1 MTVKIIT
8 EKHNLVSHLHFSL
21 NELIMT
27 GPDDFLRTYSERK
40 EGTNS
45 QPLGSG
51 DQEMMM
57 IRKGQ
62 KKRGSGRFKDI
73 FSEFG

>member
-1 MTVKIIT
+1 MTVKIIK

-27 GPDDFLRTYSERK
+27 GPDYFLRTYSERK

-57 IRKGQ
+57 IRKRQ
-62 KKRGSGRFKDI
+62 KQRGSGRFKDI